1 MKKLLALVF
10 VMALMSTAAMAQGA
24 EVFGGYQYTRFEGGL
39 NMNGWNGALEFK
51 PSEHLGFVADFSGAY
66 KSESV
71 DVPLVGTVE
80 ASTKVHTFMFGP
92 QVSGEM
98 GSIRPFAR
106 ALFGGARVSAD
117 ASVGGIGGGGGDTGF
132 AWALGGGLD
141 LKVAPAVRLRV
152 AQFDYLMTRFGS
164 DTQNNVRYS
173 AGVVFHF

>member
-1 MKKLLALVF
+1 MKKLLVLAFAL
-10 VMALMSTAAMAQGA
+10 ALMSTCAMAQGA
-24 EVFGGYQYTRFEGGL
+24 ELFGGYQYTRFEGGL

-51 PSEHLGFVADFSGAY
+51 TSDHLGFVADFSGAY

-71 DVPLVGTVE
+71 EVPLVGTVE

-98 GSIRPFAR
+98 GNLRPFAR
-106 ALFGGARVSAD
+106 ALFGGARMSAD
-117 ASVGGIGGGGGDTGF
+117 ASIGGVGGGGADTAF

-141 LKVAPAVRLRV
+141 LKVAPSVRLRV